1 VIGHLVL
8 SRYIHHVL
16 CAIEPLAQHPQGLGA
31 CGDVDSA
38 LDPIVAIASSRF
50 GTGGNCD
57 QVLFPL
63 FIPSLA
69 SNDAYQWI
77 KITNTD
83 NGMSTYGKTRD
94 SCPSMLS
101 SNLSPSYTAHMD
113 VLGCGSDDLGTS
125 RSTPPFTDS
134 SCMPVNEPAD
144 MSPAVFEE
152 IGNTDAGLI
161 PVSWNFQPMG
171 WSP

>member
-1 VIGHLVL
+1 MTPL
-8 SRYIHHVL
+8 SRAVYALILVSSPLPAVL
-16 CAIEPLAQHPQGLGA
+16 ARPLSLATNSQAEELTTYTGKGTWFYPGLGA

-57 QVLFPL
+57 Q
-63 FIPSLA
+63 
-69 SNDAYQWI
+69 WI

-94 SCPSMLS
+94 SCPS
-101 SNLSPSYTAHMD
+101 
-113 VLGCGSDDLGTS
+113 CGSDDL
-125 RSTPPFTDS
+125 
-134 SCMPVNEPAD
+134 D